1 MATPR
6 SRTMFQRM
14 RELYGEFV
22 RNEARAP
29 LLAERVPESL
39 RAYIPYAELWGVAD
53 DLEREQLVERAP
65 GGCPFVTQFFQS
77 THATDH
83 GHHREEGYDRGKE
96 PVDLGHIGRIYSEKS
111 TSSGC
116 A

>member
-65 GGCPFVTQFFQS
+65 
-77 THATDH
+77 HEA
-83 GHHREEGYDRGKE
+83 RL
-96 PVDLGHIGRIYSEKS
+96 DLQQTIAQIDDALDEWLAGPEADE
-111 TSSGC
+111 TSPSPEYI
-116 A
+116 AFSAMRMAADFT